1 MLSTYGTW
9 HENLIE
15 DAPKSKRNS
24 GNFVSS
30 GRLNPR
36 ETNQLLEELIATD
49 PLNVRSAD
57 WHTGSVLSLYVM
69 LGNEENKVA
78 NFQSNWEATDSPA
91 FHFSSFVHSYQL
103 FEEQWEALSLRYKRG
118 EVPDGSQGNPG
129 DYWLTKEEQS
139 LFSLYANR
147 LPGPMTSNLPSQ

>member
-30 GRLNPR
+30 GRLSPR
-36 ETNQLLEELIATD
+36 ETNQLLKELIATD

-57 WHTGSVLSLYVM
+57 CDTGSVLSLYVM

-103 FEEQWEALSLRYKRG
+103 FEEQWELSLIHISEPTRPY
-118 EVPDGSQGNPG
+118 
-129 DYWLTKEEQS
+129 
-139 LFSLYANR
+139 
-147 LPGPMTSNLPSQ
+147 